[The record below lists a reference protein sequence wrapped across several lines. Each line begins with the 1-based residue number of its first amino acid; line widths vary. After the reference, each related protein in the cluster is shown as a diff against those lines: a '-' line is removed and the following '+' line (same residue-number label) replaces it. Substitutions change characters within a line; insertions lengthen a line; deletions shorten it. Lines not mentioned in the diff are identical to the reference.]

1 MLKNNFVNALYLFA
15 LFPIVPNKFKG
26 LLVAIV
32 FLCSLTGSF
41 NKDNIR
47 QFLLLS
53 SLFILFTVSLLYSD
67 NYYYG
72 YKKLETLL
80 SCLIIPAGFLLF
92 KKDEIETFDKT
103 VFIKIFIHSVLIF
116 SVLVIICFLN
126 SDEEYYLNW
135 FVNKIRIVS
144 SEVPL
149 IGQSSTYAALYALI
163 SIVLNTELFFQKKI
177 RKKEKVYYIIVLFFQ
192 TGFLFLIQ
200 NRTLLLC
207 FFIFLFYTLLKSKI
221 ASKRKIFFSIL
232 ILSALTLLTISNRRM
247 NELIKFGTYHT
258 EEGHKYFSTNIRV
271 KTLKCSLDLIKKAP
285 VFGYGVGD
293 AQKALNICHTKA
305 GIKMELNSHNQYI
318 DIILKTGIFGAVVF
332 IFSLILLL
340 RHIFLSAQEVFIL
353 IISIFLFLFLTE
365 NLLSRQTGAIL
376 FYFFTSLPLIL
387 KKPRSNEL

>member
-53 SLFILFTVSLLYSD
+53 SLFILFTVSLLCSD

-103 VFIKIFIHSVLIF
+103 VFAKIFIHSVLIF

-135 FVNKIRIVS
+135 FANKIRIVS

-163 SIVLNTELFFQKKI
+163 AIVLNTELFFQKKI
-177 RKKEKVYYIIVLFFQ
+177 RKKEKVYYFVVLVFQ
-192 TGFLFLIQ
+192 TGVLFLIQ
-200 NRTLLLC
+200 NRTLILW
-207 FFIFLFYTLLKSKI
+207 FFLFLFYTLLKSKI

-232 ILSALTLLTISNRRM
+232 ILSALTVLIISNRRM
-247 NELIKFGTYHT
+247 NELINFGTYYT

-271 KTLKCSLDLIKKAP
+271 KTLKCSLGLLKKAP

-293 AQKALNICHTKA
+293 AQKALNVCHSKV

-318 DIILKTGIFGAVVF
+318 DITLKTGIFGAVIF
-332 IFSLILLL
+332 ISSLILLL
-340 RHIFLSAQEVFIL
+340 RHIFLSAQEVFMI
-353 IISIFLFLFLTE
+353 IISIFIFLFFTE
-365 NLLSRQTGAIL
+365 NLLSRQTGAML
-376 FYFFTSLPLIL
+376 FYFFASLPLIL
-387 KKPRSNEL
+387 KKP